1 MEVKTIHSGS
11 EHKKFAWHVAQ
22 VFLDKPRLGLTSIV
36 VLSLHLNNA
45 HAKKPVAGP
54 NAPAAAPAAPESGG
68 TAPAAA
74 PAAPETRGGRDGAAA
89 SGGAAPK
96 SGSLGSAAEQ
106 PSRSAAILTG

>member
-1 MEVKTIHSGS
+1 MGDRWSWQLAENQWIAARKSMEVKTIHSGS

-54 NAPAAAPAAPESGG
+54 NAIAEIIDTAATACVAAGCPDLDIVCGDINM
-68 TAPAAA
+68 ARA
-74 PAAPETRGGRDGAAA
+74 GRDD
-89 SGGAAPK
+89 SGK
-96 SGSLGSAAEQ
+96 
-106 PSRSAAILTG
+106 